1 MKNKLVYFLFATW
14 MVWGGT
20 ACEDKTFDE
29 FVSGTGDYT
38 SETGGDYYEGE
49 GIDVS
54 HYDKAR
60 TFPGLVDTLTERR
73 LDEATLAIDM
83 SLPAVDKSKVGL
95 AYTPL
100 AVYSTGLYAGAGEK
114 VTIVLDEDVKGLT
127 VQIGIHNTDL
137 SSLTDTYLGRDPK
150 IVTSMP
156 LFQGSNEIRNP
167 YGGYIWIK
175 RNGDAIQRNVSL
187 KVQGVYAAP
196 DFVSGE
202 TGSKKDE
209 WMNAIRETTVPWV
222 ELRGKNIV
230 FSVPAS
236 YMKLKIQMLGDA
248 FPTQLQQALDMWD
261 DWVKCYL
268 EFYGLD
274 GASESFP
281 MSGFPVREVM
291 DTHLSTERYSY
302 YGNTNVNLLSTEEL
316 INVITDPEEIKKTTL
331 NTGHVVGWLQA
342 SMLKQTYF
350 PSKYPNNFKEM
361 FALLPNYYF
370 LYKNNWW
377 GQSDQIEVPSFYDGD
392 KVIKRNTYV
401 LKSSAF
407 DHLVSWAAADSCK
420 IYSDEA
426 GRPVKEDYGSEQSWP
441 STLFIC
447 SSILQY
453 KQEAEQK
460 DGWKYFAYL
469 NRFLLED
476 SQKSIGQMNLQDAM
490 LKCLTD
496 YFERDFSQLFD
507 RVGIEVSDIIRQ
519 EALDKPYVEKCIW
532 MFNPLKRNE
541 PVADFDGKVFQTKAG
556 TGYTP
561 NRHLRTEWEAVAYS
575 KDWKHNNYNWKDKKT
590 PYALFDGDRGTMWES
605 YYDRYQTYTENGY
618 TYQAFY
624 GDKIYYKAQTP
635 ELPYSIV
642 IQPGETS
649 LPVLDGIY
657 MAAGY
662 RLSNSVYS
670 SDVKTATGKDWG
682 QYSFRPQRI
691 RVHVTHDPLEY
702 HYQDSTF
709 VSVENINWTLVY
721 DSDNEKALSPDKKQ
735 FWPDRYNMF
744 YVEFDKRYTNVTG
757 IRLEIPEVS
766 HEEPDRPDFLTE
778 DKFPGRPLAPNKN
791 LERIHMFGEFGTYY
805 YKEDR

>member
-1 MKNKLVYFLFATW
+1 
-14 MVWGGT
+14 
-20 ACEDKTFDE
+20 
-29 FVSGTGDYT
+29 
-38 SETGGDYYEGE
+38 
-49 GIDVS
+49 
-54 HYDKAR
+54 
-60 TFPGLVDTLTERR
+60 
-73 LDEATLAIDM
+73 
-83 SLPAVDKSKVGL
+83 
-95 AYTPL
+95 
-100 AVYSTGLYAGAGEK
+100 
-114 VTIVLDEDVKGLT
+114 
-127 VQIGIHNTDL
+127 
-137 SSLTDTYLGRDPK
+137 
-150 IVTSMP
+150 
-156 LFQGSNEIRNP
+156 
-167 YGGYIWIK
+167 
-175 RNGDAIQRNVSL
+175 
-187 KVQGVYAAP
+187 
-196 DFVSGE
+196 
-202 TGSKKDE
+202 
-209 WMNAIRETTVPWV
+209 
-222 ELRGKNIV
+222 
-230 FSVPAS
+230 
-236 YMKLKIQMLGDA
+236 
-248 FPTQLQQALDMWD
+248 
-261 DWVKCYL
+261 
-268 EFYGLD
+268 
-274 GASESFP
+274 
-281 MSGFPVREVM
+281 
-291 DTHLSTERYSY
+291 
-302 YGNTNVNLLSTEEL
+302 
-316 INVITDPEEIKKTTL
+316 
-331 NTGHVVGWLQA
+331 
-342 SMLKQTYF
+342 
-350 PSKYPNNFKEM
+350 
-361 FALLPNYYF
+361 
-370 LYKNNWW
+370 
-377 GQSDQIEVPSFYDGD
+377 
-392 KVIKRNTYV
+392 
-401 LKSSAF
+401 
-407 DHLVSWAAADSCK
+407 
-420 IYSDEA
+420 
-426 GRPVKEDYGSEQSWP
+426 
-441 STLFIC
+441 
-447 SSILQY
+447 
-453 KQEAEQK
+453 
-460 DGWKYFAYL
+460 
-469 NRFLLED
+469 
-476 SQKSIGQMNLQDAM
+476 
-490 LKCLTD
+490 
-496 YFERDFSQLFD
+496 
-507 RVGIEVSDIIRQ
+507 
-519 EALDKPYVEKCIW
+519 

-670 SDVKTATGKDWG
+670 GDVKTATGKDWG